1 MNQENIG
8 KFIAELRKEK
18 KLTQEELAER
28 LKVNSKSVS
37 RWENGRTMPDLSMIQ
52 ELAQELNVNVSEL
65 LNGRRMDKKELVKLK
80 ETVNNLLLCYQK
92 ENKQNNK
99 KIIKLISVFLL
110 SGSFIAS
117 MVSLICDYLINK
129 TFCWSLIVVLSIT
142 CSLTIIIPL
151 LKLQQNYIKKS
162 LMIITGIIIPYL
174 AGLSLILNESL
185 IIKIGIPISLVSIIY
200 LWLTYLIYK
209 LIYKRKHMLFLFIGI
224 ALILLIPLPIIIIM
238 IASLWVN
245 TVKLNIWD
253 ISFNTCLTFILA
265 MIFIGLEYYVQ
276 QKKTK

>member
-80 ETVNNLLLCYQK
+80 ETVNNLLLCYQE
-92 ENKQNNK
+92 ENKQNSK

-110 SGSFIAS
+110 LGSFIAS
-117 MVSLICDYLINK
+117 IVSLICDYLINK
-129 TFCWSLIVVLSIT
+129 IFSWSLIVVLSIA
-142 CSLTIIIPL
+142 LGLIIIIPL
-151 LKLQQNYIKKS
+151 LKSQQNYIKKS
-162 LMIITGIIIPYL
+162 LMIITVIIIPYL

-185 IIKIGIPISLVSIIY
+185 IIKIGIPISIVSIIY
-200 LWLTYLIYK
+200 LWLTYLIFK
-209 LIYKRKHMLFLFIGI
+209 IIYKHKHMLFLFIGI
-224 ALILLIPLPIIIIM
+224 ALLLLIPLPIIIIF
-238 IASLWVN
+238 ISSLWVN

-253 ISFNTCLTFILA
+253 ISFNTGLTFILA
-265 MIFIGLEYYVQ
+265 MLFICLEYYVKR
-276 QKKTK
+276 KKTK